1 LNTQGYKLPSSQFRA
16 KHKFRACGVD
26 AVTLR
31 QEVSMTRVAMMF
43 ILTLVVPVFP
53 MTGEQP
59 RAAAQGKELPPSGKF
74 TGVPRD
80 VDFIKN
86 AGWTQVIVTSRA
98 DDLISQTT
106 NDRIVSVLLVA
117 LSLKREVVVDY
128 VDDKNNPRKLTSVSL
143 TVSPKKEMGQ
153 VLALSFDEKDS
164 NCRATIFDGAKNVD
178 VWTKSP
184 VMQGILETAVRQS
197 IPIQELMIGE
207 KMEITRGKVNVE
219 IR

>member
-1 LNTQGYKLPSSQFRA
+1 
-16 KHKFRACGVD
+16 
-26 AVTLR
+26 
-31 QEVSMTRVAMMF
+31 MTRIVKLF
-43 ILTLVVPVFP
+43 ILTLVIANALTTVGDQ
-53 MTGEQP
+53 T
-59 RAAAQGKELPPSGKF
+59 RAAAQGKDLPPSGKF

-80 VDFIKN
+80 IDYIKN

-98 DDLISQTT
+98 DDLISQTK

-143 TVSPKKEMGQ
+143 TVTPKEEMGQ
-153 VLALSFDEKDS
+153 VLALSFDERDN
-164 NCRATIFDGAKNVD
+164 NCRATIFDGKKGVQ
-178 VWTKSP
+178 VWTKSA

-197 IPIQELMIGE
+197 IPIQELMLDD

-219 IR
+219 IK